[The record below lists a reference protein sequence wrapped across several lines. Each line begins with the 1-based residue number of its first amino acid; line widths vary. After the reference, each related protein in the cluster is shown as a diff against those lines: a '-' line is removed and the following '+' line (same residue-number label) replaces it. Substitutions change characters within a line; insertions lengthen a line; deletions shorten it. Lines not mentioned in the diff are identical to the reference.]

1 MYSAF
6 LNQNIWTCQYFY
18 FGYFTFHFSLFL
30 LFTHAMQMA
39 MSKVVFINCL
49 RLSHQRMSSNI
60 STHVS
65 LRHLMPIFTYC
76 LSVFIL
82 FNANVYSLNRS
93 AFIHSLIFNNYFF
106 TSFFLCRVP
115 FLFIF
120 LCLQKYFLPKLRSK
134 NDVFGSMPTLKNAL
148 KHSPQK
154 CQNF

>member
-76 LSVFIL
+76 LSVFIS

-93 AFIHSLIFNNYFF
+93 AFIHSLIFNNYFLLL
-106 TSFFLCRVP
+106 SFSVAFPFSSFSCVCRN
-115 FLFIF
+115 IF
-120 LCLQKYFLPKLRSK
+120 FP
-134 NDVFGSMPTLKNAL
+134 NDVQKTTFLDQCQLLKM
-148 KHSPQK
+148 H
-154 CQNF
+154 

>member
-1 MYSAF
+1 MQCRWPCQKLSLSIVYVCHIKGCLLTF
-6 LNQNIWTCQYFY
+6 LPM
-18 FGYFTFHFSLFL
+18 SLFVI
-30 LFTHAMQMA
+30 
-39 MSKVVFINCL
+39 SCL
-49 RLSHQRMSSNI
+49 
-60 STHVS
+60 S
-65 LRHLMPIFTYC
+65 LRIASQSLF
-76 LSVFIL
+76 S

-120 LCLQKYFLPKLRSK
+120 LCLQKYFLPKRRSK

>member
-120 LCLQKYFLPKLRSK
+120 LCLQKYFLPKRRSK

-148 KHSPQK
+148 KNRQ
-154 CQNF
+154 